1 MSDDLTAKIQ
11 EHADAEH
18 RRQPLCND
26 CGRPGEPY
34 EYKGIHN
41 DGLIAYKGD
50 RLHPR
55 CAEAREAVEGI
66 DILVVDDRPTI
77 PPYVYNTVR
86 DRDLIS
92 IAMPYELRGID
103 GRDPIRR
110 PRRTKRADYA
120 QDRMAAAHAQAVEE
134 QMLAAELR
142 ERADKQ

>member
-1 MSDDLTAKIQ
+1 MDDLTAKIQ

-26 CGRPGEPY
+26 CGRPGTPY
-34 EYKGIHN
+34 EYKGVRN

-77 PPYVYNTVR
+77 PPYVHNTVR
-86 DRDLIS
+86 DQDKIS
-92 IAMPYELRGID
+92 IALPYELRGID
-103 GRDPIRR
+103 GRDAIRQ
-110 PRRTKRADYA
+110 PRRSRRTDYS
-120 QDRMAAAHAQAVEE
+120 AARAQAVQLE
-134 QMLAAELR
+134 QEHTERIAQELLDR
-142 ERADKQ
+142 TE